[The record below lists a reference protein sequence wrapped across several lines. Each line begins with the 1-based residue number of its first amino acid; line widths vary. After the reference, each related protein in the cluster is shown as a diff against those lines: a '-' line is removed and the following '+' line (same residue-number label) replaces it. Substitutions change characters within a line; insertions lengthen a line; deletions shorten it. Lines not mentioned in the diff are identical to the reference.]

1 MVADGPA
8 RRPEELSRA
17 ISLAD
22 ECART
27 LAPIDIEPGTADAL
41 GAPDLTSA
49 AAAYATAR
57 TTSAHHRAQRADR
70 LADGVAR
77 ALDLPTD
84 ADQRSATAAHAL
96 TPPAPTAAAAGAIT
110 GGGRRHHRRARSG
123 AQELPGTD
131 GPTMSAIEALTAVLT
146 AELPGSPGG
155 VRALADSWRRSA
167 RAVKEAADL
176 ADAARAATTTW
187 TGRSAEAFTTTAR
200 TLTRALDTDVNTLAD
215 GARALDLYAQTP
227 DAAAIAAEN
236 LRRRAAH
243 ALTTA
248 HTDPTAA
255 TATAT
260 EITTAWNTLRTT
272 ITTAATRTAA
282 LLTTTNTDTNDTA
295 DTTGDT
301 ANPRT
306 SSGKKTDGPPTT
318 DEKTPLSDDDI
329 KRIARQADGSGGWGS
344 PRQGTLNDCY
354 LLSALQG
361 YSRSA
366 DGSQNLRDRVNWDPD
381 KKALVVTPYDK
392 GEPVNV
398 DVTDYY
404 TNGAKDPFGK
414 PTIMSIYERA
424 YGIHYGDKNLD
435 DGGTGAE
442 AMEAISGEETHSVHT
457 FGFTWGFTPWQ
468 QHQYTEDEW
477 NDIKK

>member
-1 MVADGPA
+1 MNYRRPTRHTEWSPMDLHVA
-8 RRPEELSRA
+8 PEELSRA

-27 LAPIDIEPGTADAL
+27 LALIDIEPGTADAL

-70 LADGVAR
+70 LADG
-77 ALDLPTD
+77 
-84 ADQRSATAAHAL
+84 
-96 TPPAPTAAAAGAIT
+96 
-110 GGGRRHHRRARSG
+110 
-123 AQELPGTD
+123 
-131 GPTMSAIEALTAVLT
+131 
-146 AELPGSPGG
+146 
-155 VRALADSWRRSA
+155 
-167 RAVKEAADL
+167 
-176 ADAARAATTTW
+176 
-187 TGRSAEAFTTTAR
+187 
-200 TLTRALDTDVNTLAD
+200 
-215 GARALDLYAQTP
+215 ARALDLYAQTL

-248 HTDPTAA
+248 HTDPAA
-255 TATAT
+255 ATAT

-272 ITTAATRTAA
+272 ITTVATRTAA

-306 SSGKKTDGPPTT
+306 SSGKKTDGPPAT
-318 DEKTPLSDDDI
+318 DEKAPLSDDDI

-381 KKALVVTPYDK
+381 KKAFVVTFYDK

-435 DGGTGAE
+435 GGGTGAE

-457 FGFTWGFTPWQ
+457 FGFTWGFIPWQ

-477 NDIKK
+477 NGIKNSAQSGKPTTGVATGGDFSEDDGIVQATTDANGDLKITDADEQGTYRIAKEHVYTVVAVDDGYVTLRNPWGHNKPADGYQPPAGDRPDGLIRITREEYEQRFNCTDIGSTPR

>member
-1 MVADGPA
+1 MDLHVA
-8 RRPEELSRA
+8 PEELSRA

-27 LAPIDIEPGTADAL
+27 LALIDIEPGTADAL

-70 LADGVAR
+70 LADGAR
-77 ALDLPTD
+77 AP
-84 ADQRSATAAHAL
+84 
-96 TPPAPTAAAAGAIT
+96 
-110 GGGRRHHRRARSG
+110 
-123 AQELPGTD
+123 
-131 GPTMSAIEALTAVLT
+131 
-146 AELPGSPGG
+146 
-155 VRALADSWRRSA
+155 
-167 RAVKEAADL
+167 
-176 ADAARAATTTW
+176 
-187 TGRSAEAFTTTAR
+187 
-200 TLTRALDTDVNTLAD
+200 
-215 GARALDLYAQTP
+215 DLYAQTL

-248 HTDPTAA
+248 HTDPAAA

-306 SSGKKTDGPPTT
+306 SSGKKTDGPPAT

-361 YSRSA
+361 YS
-366 DGSQNLRDRVNWDPD
+366 
-381 KKALVVTPYDK
+381 
-392 GEPVNV
+392 
-398 DVTDYY
+398 
-404 TNGAKDPFGK
+404 
-414 PTIMSIYERA
+414 
-424 YGIHYGDKNLD
+424 
-435 DGGTGAE
+435 
-442 AMEAISGEETHSVHT
+442 
-457 FGFTWGFTPWQ
+457 
-468 QHQYTEDEW
+468 
-477 NDIKK
+477 

>member
-1 MVADGPA
+1 MDLHVA
-8 RRPEELSRA
+8 PEELSRA

-27 LAPIDIEPGTADAL
+27 LALIDIEPGTADAL

-70 LADGVAR
+70 LADGAR
-77 ALDLPTD
+77 AP
-84 ADQRSATAAHAL
+84 
-96 TPPAPTAAAAGAIT
+96 
-110 GGGRRHHRRARSG
+110 
-123 AQELPGTD
+123 
-131 GPTMSAIEALTAVLT
+131 
-146 AELPGSPGG
+146 
-155 VRALADSWRRSA
+155 
-167 RAVKEAADL
+167 
-176 ADAARAATTTW
+176 
-187 TGRSAEAFTTTAR
+187 
-200 TLTRALDTDVNTLAD
+200 
-215 GARALDLYAQTP
+215 DLYAQTL

-243 ALTTA
+243 VLTTA
-248 HTDPTAA
+248 HTDPAAA

-272 ITTAATRTAA
+272 ITTVATRTAA

-306 SSGKKTDGPPTT
+306 SSGKKTDGPPAT
-318 DEKTPLSDDDI
+318 DEKAPLSDDDI

-361 YSRSA
+361 YS
-366 DGSQNLRDRVNWDPD
+366 
-381 KKALVVTPYDK
+381 
-392 GEPVNV
+392 
-398 DVTDYY
+398 
-404 TNGAKDPFGK
+404 
-414 PTIMSIYERA
+414 
-424 YGIHYGDKNLD
+424 
-435 DGGTGAE
+435 
-442 AMEAISGEETHSVHT
+442 
-457 FGFTWGFTPWQ
+457 
-468 QHQYTEDEW
+468 
-477 NDIKK
+477 

>member
-1 MVADGPA
+1 MDLHVA
-8 RRPEELSRA
+8 PEELSRA

-70 LADGVAR
+70 LADGAR
-77 ALDLPTD
+77 AP
-84 ADQRSATAAHAL
+84 
-96 TPPAPTAAAAGAIT
+96 
-110 GGGRRHHRRARSG
+110 
-123 AQELPGTD
+123 
-131 GPTMSAIEALTAVLT
+131 
-146 AELPGSPGG
+146 
-155 VRALADSWRRSA
+155 
-167 RAVKEAADL
+167 
-176 ADAARAATTTW
+176 
-187 TGRSAEAFTTTAR
+187 
-200 TLTRALDTDVNTLAD
+200 
-215 GARALDLYAQTP
+215 DLYAQTL

-282 LLTTTNTDTNDTA
+282 LLTTTTNTNDTA

-306 SSGKKTDGPPTT
+306 SSDKKTDGPPAT

-381 KKALVVTPYDK
+381 KKAFVVTLYDK
-392 GEPVNV
+392 G
-398 DVTDYY
+398 
-404 TNGAKDPFGK
+404 
-414 PTIMSIYERA
+414 
-424 YGIHYGDKNLD
+424 
-435 DGGTGAE
+435 
-442 AMEAISGEETHSVHT
+442 
-457 FGFTWGFTPWQ
+457 
-468 QHQYTEDEW
+468 
-477 NDIKK
+477 

>member
-1 MVADGPA
+1 
-8 RRPEELSRA
+8 
-17 ISLAD
+17 
-22 ECART
+22 
-27 LAPIDIEPGTADAL
+27 
-41 GAPDLTSA
+41 
-49 AAAYATAR
+49 
-57 TTSAHHRAQRADR
+57 
-70 LADGVAR
+70 
-77 ALDLPTD
+77 
-84 ADQRSATAAHAL
+84 
-96 TPPAPTAAAAGAIT
+96 
-110 GGGRRHHRRARSG
+110 
-123 AQELPGTD
+123 
-131 GPTMSAIEALTAVLT
+131 MSAIEALTAVLT

-306 SSGKKTDGPPTT
+306 SSGKKTDGPPAT
-318 DEKTPLSDDDI
+318 DEKTHLSDDDI

-361 YSRSA
+361 YS
-366 DGSQNLRDRVNWDPD
+366 
-381 KKALVVTPYDK
+381 
-392 GEPVNV
+392 
-398 DVTDYY
+398 
-404 TNGAKDPFGK
+404 
-414 PTIMSIYERA
+414 
-424 YGIHYGDKNLD
+424 
-435 DGGTGAE
+435 
-442 AMEAISGEETHSVHT
+442 
-457 FGFTWGFTPWQ
+457 
-468 QHQYTEDEW
+468 
-477 NDIKK
+477 

>member
-1 MVADGPA
+1 MDLHVA
-8 RRPEELSRA
+8 PEELSRA

-27 LAPIDIEPGTADAL
+27 LALIDIEPGTADAL
-41 GAPDLTSA
+41 GAPDLT
-49 AAAYATAR
+49 
-57 TTSAHHRAQRADR
+57 
-70 LADGVAR
+70 
-77 ALDLPTD
+77 
-84 ADQRSATAAHAL
+84 
-96 TPPAPTAAAAGAIT
+96 
-110 GGGRRHHRRARSG
+110 
-123 AQELPGTD
+123 
-131 GPTMSAIEALTAVLT
+131 
-146 AELPGSPGG
+146 
-155 VRALADSWRRSA
+155 
-167 RAVKEAADL
+167 
-176 ADAARAATTTW
+176 
-187 TGRSAEAFTTTAR
+187 SAEAFTTTAR
-200 TLTRALDTDVNTLAD
+200 TLTRALDTDVDTLGT
-215 GARALDLYAQTP
+215 GARALDLYAQTL
-227 DAAAIAAEN
+227 DAATAEN
-236 LRRRAAH
+236 LRRRAAV

-248 HTDPTAA
+248 HADPTAA
-255 TATAT
+255 AATAT

-282 LLTTTNTDTNDTA
+282 LLTTNTDTDNAA

-306 SSGKKTDGPPTT
+306 SSGKKTDGPPAT

-381 KKALVVTPYDK
+381 KKAFVVTLYDK

-442 AMEAISGEETHSVHT
+442 AMEAISGEETRSVHT
-457 FGFTWGFTPWQ
+457 FGFTWGFIPRQ

-477 NDIKK
+477 NDIKDSAQSGKPTTGVTTGGDFSEDDGIVQATTDTNGDLKITDADEQGTYRIAKEHVYTVVAVDDEYVTLRNPWGHNKPADGYQPPAGDRPDGLIRITREEYEQHFNCTDIGSTPR

>member
-1 MVADGPA
+1 MDLHVA
-8 RRPEELSRA
+8 PEELSRA

-70 LADGVAR
+70 LADGAR
-77 ALDLPTD
+77 AP
-84 ADQRSATAAHAL
+84 
-96 TPPAPTAAAAGAIT
+96 
-110 GGGRRHHRRARSG
+110 
-123 AQELPGTD
+123 
-131 GPTMSAIEALTAVLT
+131 
-146 AELPGSPGG
+146 
-155 VRALADSWRRSA
+155 
-167 RAVKEAADL
+167 
-176 ADAARAATTTW
+176 
-187 TGRSAEAFTTTAR
+187 
-200 TLTRALDTDVNTLAD
+200 
-215 GARALDLYAQTP
+215 DLYAQTL

-248 HTDPTAA
+248 HTAHTDPAAA

-282 LLTTTNTDTNDTA
+282 LLTTNTDTDNAA

-306 SSGKKTDGPPTT
+306 SSGKKTDGPPAT

-361 YSRSA
+361 YS
-366 DGSQNLRDRVNWDPD
+366 
-381 KKALVVTPYDK
+381 
-392 GEPVNV
+392 
-398 DVTDYY
+398 
-404 TNGAKDPFGK
+404 
-414 PTIMSIYERA
+414 
-424 YGIHYGDKNLD
+424 
-435 DGGTGAE
+435 
-442 AMEAISGEETHSVHT
+442 
-457 FGFTWGFTPWQ
+457 
-468 QHQYTEDEW
+468 
-477 NDIKK
+477 

>member
-1 MVADGPA
+1 MNYRRPTRHTEWSPMDLHVA
-8 RRPEELSRA
+8 PEELSRA

-27 LAPIDIEPGTADAL
+27 LALIDIEPGTADAL

-70 LADGVAR
+70 LADGAR
-77 ALDLPTD
+77 AP
-84 ADQRSATAAHAL
+84 
-96 TPPAPTAAAAGAIT
+96 
-110 GGGRRHHRRARSG
+110 
-123 AQELPGTD
+123 
-131 GPTMSAIEALTAVLT
+131 
-146 AELPGSPGG
+146 
-155 VRALADSWRRSA
+155 
-167 RAVKEAADL
+167 
-176 ADAARAATTTW
+176 
-187 TGRSAEAFTTTAR
+187 
-200 TLTRALDTDVNTLAD
+200 
-215 GARALDLYAQTP
+215 DLYAQTL

-248 HTDPTAA
+248 HTDPAAA

-272 ITTAATRTAA
+272 ITTVATRTAA

-306 SSGKKTDGPPTT
+306 SSGKKTDGPPAT
-318 DEKTPLSDDDI
+318 DEKAPLSDDDI

-381 KKALVVTPYDK
+381 KKAFVVTLYDK

-457 FGFTWGFTPWQ
+457 FGFTWGFIPWQ

-477 NDIKK
+477 NDIKNSAQSGKPTTGVATGGDFSEDDGIVQATTDANGDLKITDADEQGTYRIAKEHVYTVVAVDDGYVTLRNPWGHNKPADGYQPPAGDRPDGLIRITREEYEQRFNCTDIGSTPR

>member
-1 MVADGPA
+1 
-8 RRPEELSRA
+8 
-17 ISLAD
+17 
-22 ECART
+22 
-27 LAPIDIEPGTADAL
+27 
-41 GAPDLTSA
+41 
-49 AAAYATAR
+49 
-57 TTSAHHRAQRADR
+57 
-70 LADGVAR
+70 
-77 ALDLPTD
+77 
-84 ADQRSATAAHAL
+84 
-96 TPPAPTAAAAGAIT
+96 
-110 GGGRRHHRRARSG
+110 
-123 AQELPGTD
+123 
-131 GPTMSAIEALTAVLT
+131 MSAIEALTAVLT

-167 RAVKEAADL
+167 RASKEAADL

-200 TLTRALDTDVNTLAD
+200 TLTRALDTDVDTLGT
-215 GARALDLYAQTP
+215 GARALDLYAQTL
-227 DAAAIAAEN
+227 DAATATAEN
-236 LRRRAAH
+236 LRRRAAV

-248 HTDPTAA
+248 HADPTAEA
-255 TATAT
+255 ATAT

-282 LLTTTNTDTNDTA
+282 LLTTTNTNDTA

-306 SSGKKTDGPPTT
+306 SSGKKTDGPPAT

-381 KKALVVTPYDK
+381 KKAFVVTPYDK

-457 FGFTWGFTPWQ
+457 FGFTWGFIPWQ

-477 NDIKK
+477 NDIKNSAQSGKPTTGVTTGGDFSEDDGIVQATTDTNGDLKITDADEQGTYRIAKEHVYTVVAVDDEYVTLRNPWGHNKPADGYQPPAGDRPDGLIRITREEYEQHFNCTDIGSTPR

>member
-1 MVADGPA
+1 MDLHVA
-8 RRPEELSRA
+8 PEELSRA

-70 LADGVAR
+70 LADGAR
-77 ALDLPTD
+77 AP
-84 ADQRSATAAHAL
+84 
-96 TPPAPTAAAAGAIT
+96 
-110 GGGRRHHRRARSG
+110 
-123 AQELPGTD
+123 
-131 GPTMSAIEALTAVLT
+131 
-146 AELPGSPGG
+146 
-155 VRALADSWRRSA
+155 
-167 RAVKEAADL
+167 
-176 ADAARAATTTW
+176 
-187 TGRSAEAFTTTAR
+187 
-200 TLTRALDTDVNTLAD
+200 
-215 GARALDLYAQTP
+215 DLYAQTL

-282 LLTTTNTDTNDTA
+282 LLTTTTNTNDTA

-306 SSGKKTDGPPTT
+306 SSDKKTDGPRQPTRKHPCPTT
-318 DEKTPLSDDDI
+318 TSSGLLGKRTAVAVGVLRVKELSTTVICCQHCKDI
-329 KRIARQADGSGGWGS
+329 HEARTVLRIYAIASTGTRTRKPSSSLFTTRDS
-344 PRQGTLNDCY
+344 P
-354 LLSALQG
+354 
-361 YSRSA
+361 
-366 DGSQNLRDRVNWDPD
+366 
-381 KKALVVTPYDK
+381 
-392 GEPVNV
+392 
-398 DVTDYY
+398 
-404 TNGAKDPFGK
+404 
-414 PTIMSIYERA
+414 
-424 YGIHYGDKNLD
+424 
-435 DGGTGAE
+435 
-442 AMEAISGEETHSVHT
+442 
-457 FGFTWGFTPWQ
+457 
-468 QHQYTEDEW
+468 
-477 NDIKK
+477 